1 MFPQPNEQPSYIL
14 QKHKPRA
21 LIPPICSFIV
31 LSIIFYL
38 GILLNLQLLEFQA
51 ADEELARLISLILIL
66 LLDCISIYLA
76 IQKSKQPY
84 LFYRTYILHNNK
96 QLPYTSI
103 TQPKPEQNLYDK
115 IFHTYSLQLTD
126 TFTIHHIP
134 KETDIQTYIN
144 QMSAYNQ
151 RSSIQNTNQNTF

>member
-66 LLDCISIYLA
+66 LLDCLSIYLA
-76 IQKSKQPY
+76 VQKSNQPY
-84 LFYRTYILHNNK
+84 LFYRTSIEHNN
-96 QLPYTSI
+96 QQPLYTSI
-103 TQPKPEQNLYDK
+103 TQSQQEQNLLDK
-115 IFHTYSLQLTD
+115 FFHTYSVQLTD
-126 TFTIHHIP
+126 KLTIHHIP
-134 KETDIQTYIN
+134 TEIDIQTYI
-144 QMSAYNQ
+144 QQ
-151 RSSIQNTNQNTF
+151 LRDRK